1 MYVCLFDKQ
10 GRAGAV
16 TLAFPSRYLLA
27 TPHKFLDQLD
37 GSVCLWLQT
46 GQGRGR
52 VGQGRGGYACI
63 SKSLSSSNATQ
74 IFGPIRWFCLS
85 MVTNRAGQG
94 QGRARQGRAG

>member
-10 GRAGAV
+10 GRARAV

-37 GSVCLWLQT
+37 GFVCLWLQT

-52 VGQGRGGYACI
+52 VGQGR
-63 SKSLSSSNATQ
+63 
-74 IFGPIRWFCLS
+74 
-85 MVTNRAGQG
+85 AGQG
-94 QGRARQGRAG
+94 RVARADTHPLDLLAIYRILGENRGTCI